1 MAKVMVTRVI
11 GQRNVKVAVA
21 TEEHLQALL
30 WTKYANVNRKIADP
44 VVAKIL
50 IACLEI
56 LRLVA
61 VPMIT
66 ARFV

>member
-30 WTKYANVNRKIADP
+30 WTKYSNLRRK
-44 VVAKIL
+44 L
-50 IACLEI
+50 QTL
-56 LRLVA
+56 
-61 VPMIT
+61 
-66 ARFV
+66 